1 VIPATVA
8 RDERRYTFDMAVVA
22 PFNLIF
28 DHLGV
33 EGDRR
38 WASGWSLETFGRYEI
53 NDSNIPVYDSDN
65 WTVGLS
71 VARRFSL

>member
-1 VIPATVA
+1 VA
-8 RDERRYTFDMAVVA
+8 VAA

-28 DHLGV
+28 DHWRD
-33 EGDRR
+33 GDRR